1 MKRDVDIDRY
11 PVGAK
16 VQTPSGRI
24 GVVIKHKGAESK
36 HDHFMRVT
44 VQLENGKRDLVTLQ
58 PKLLKLVERP

>member
-24 GVVIKHKGAESK
+24 GTVIRHKGAESK
-36 HDHFMRVT
+36 KDHFMRVT
-44 VQLENGKRDLVTLQ
+44 VQLDSSKRDLVTLQ